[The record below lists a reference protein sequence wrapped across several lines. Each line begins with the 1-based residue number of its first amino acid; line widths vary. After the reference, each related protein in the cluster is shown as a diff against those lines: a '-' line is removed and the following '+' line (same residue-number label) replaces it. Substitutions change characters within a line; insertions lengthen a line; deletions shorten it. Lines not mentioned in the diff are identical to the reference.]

1 MNNEAIFPHPFYT
14 GQGGYKLTLKV
25 YPNGVGSWKRTHVSV
40 YIHLVKGEHDDNLSF
55 PISGIFTV
63 QLLNWK
69 QNNNHHE
76 KSIVFDESKPVE
88 SRQRVNNGERAKG
101 RGYGGYLSHA
111 ELESNDVDRE
121 YLYEDKMCFRIEF
134 EPILQTG

>member
-1 MNNEAIFPHPFYT
+1 M
-14 GQGGYKLTLKV
+14 
-25 YPNGVGSWKRTHVSV
+25 
-40 YIHLVKGEHDDNLSF
+40 KGENDDNLSF

-69 QNNNHHE
+69 QNNYHHE
-76 KSIVFDESKPVE
+76 NSIVFDVTS
-88 SRQRVNNGERAKG
+88 GERADV
-101 RGYGGYLSHA
+101 RVIGGYLSYA
-111 ELESNDVDRE
+111 ELESSDVDRE

>member
-1 MNNEAIFPHPFYT
+1 M
-14 GQGGYKLTLKV
+14 
-25 YPNGVGSWKRTHVSV
+25 
-40 YIHLVKGEHDDNLSF
+40 KGENDDNLSF

-76 KSIVFDESKPVE
+76 NSIVFDDSIPVE
-88 SRQRVNNGERAKG
+88 CRQRVTNGEIADG
-101 RGYGGYLSHA
+101 GWGVPGYLSHA
-111 ELESNDVDRE
+111 ELESSDVDKE

>member
-1 MNNEAIFPHPFYT
+1 M
-14 GQGGYKLTLKV
+14 
-25 YPNGVGSWKRTHVSV
+25 
-40 YIHLVKGEHDDNLSF
+40 KGENDDNLSF
-55 PISGIFTV
+55 PISGFFTV

-76 KSIVFDESKPVE
+76 KSIEFDDSTPVRC
-88 SRQRVNNGERAKG
+88 RQRVTSGEIANGWG
-101 RGYGGYLSHA
+101 SGGYLSHA
-111 ELESNDVDRE
+111 ELESSDVDRE

>member
-1 MNNEAIFPHPFYT
+1 M
-14 GQGGYKLTLKV
+14 
-25 YPNGVGSWKRTHVSV
+25 
-40 YIHLVKGEHDDNLSF
+40 KGENDDNLSF

-76 KSIVFDESKPVE
+76 KRIGFDDFTPVKYK
-88 SRQRVNNGERAKG
+88 QRVTSGEIADG
-101 RGYGGYLSHA
+101 SGYGGYLSHA
-111 ELESNDVDRE
+111 ELESGDVDRE

>member
-1 MNNEAIFPHPFYT
+1 M
-14 GQGGYKLTLKV
+14 
-25 YPNGVGSWKRTHVSV
+25 
-40 YIHLVKGEHDDNLSF
+40 KGENDDNLSF
-55 PISGIFTV
+55 PISGVFTV

-76 KSIVFDESKPVE
+76 NSIVFDDSIPVE
-88 SRQRVNNGERAKG
+88 HRQRVTSGERA
-101 RGYGGYLSHA
+101 RGWGSYGDYLSHA
-111 ELESNDVDRE
+111 ELESSAVDRK

>member
-1 MNNEAIFPHPFYT
+1 M
-14 GQGGYKLTLKV
+14 
-25 YPNGVGSWKRTHVSV
+25 GSWKGTHVSV
-40 YIHLVKGEHDDNLSF
+40 YIHLMKGENDDNLSF
-55 PISGIFTV
+55 LISGFFTV

-76 KSIVFDESKPVE
+76 KSIVFDDSIPVRC
-88 SRQRVNNGERAKG
+88 RQHVTSGEIAKG
-101 RGYGGYLSHA
+101 RGYGDYLSHA
-111 ELESNDVDRE
+111 ELESSDVDRE

>member
-1 MNNEAIFPHPFYT
+1 M
-14 GQGGYKLTLKV
+14 
-25 YPNGVGSWKRTHVSV
+25 
-40 YIHLVKGEHDDNLSF
+40 KGENDDNLSF

-76 KSIVFDESKPVE
+76 KGVEFDESRPMLY
-88 SRQRVNNGERAKG
+88 RRRVSNGERADG
-101 RGYGGYLSHA
+101 WGIGGYLSHA
-111 ELESNDVDRE
+111 ELESSDVGRK
-121 YLYEDKMCFRIEF
+121 YLHEDKMCFKIEF

>member
-1 MNNEAIFPHPFYT
+1 M
-14 GQGGYKLTLKV
+14 
-25 YPNGVGSWKRTHVSV
+25 
-40 YIHLVKGEHDDNLSF
+40 KGENDDNLSF

-69 QNNNHHE
+69 QNNNHLE
-76 KSIVFDESKPVE
+76 NSIEFDDSIPVKN
-88 SRQRVNNGERAKG
+88 RQRVTNGERADG
-101 RGYGGYLSHA
+101 RGKGGYLSHA
-111 ELESNDVDRE
+111 ELESSDVDRK

>member
-1 MNNEAIFPHPFYT
+1 M
-14 GQGGYKLTLKV
+14 
-25 YPNGVGSWKRTHVSV
+25 
-40 YIHLVKGEHDDNLSF
+40 KGKNDDNLSF

-69 QNNNHHE
+69 QNNNHHDE
-76 KSIVFDESKPVE
+76 SIVLDDSIPAEY
-88 SRQRVNNGERAKG
+88 RQRVSNGERADG
-101 RGYGGYLSHA
+101 WGCRGHLSHS
-111 ELESNDVDRE
+111 ELESSDVDRK